1 MKFSLFAAVLT
12 LFVEVTFILPQN
24 TLAQEITQQQLSS
37 PLDQDYKL
45 SLAKLL
51 ASGEQSL
58 VSNNVDGA
66 IAKYQQAYQLSQTQG
81 NIIDQ
86 SRILGILGRVYD
98 FNGNYAKAET
108 AYQQGIA
115 LLPRRSPD
123 DLPRLDRLKQ
133 EYVRISLL
141 TGLGI
146 TYKKIGQL
154 PQASQQLQ
162 LAISLSKNIPS
173 IRDHIHI
180 EPRFELGNVY
190 KREGKYQQAI
200 ALYQECRE
208 LLRQKGDRAGEDLVL
223 TAIGNTYALMGNLKK
238 GREFHNLRS
247 KLPNTAQNLDRN
259 LDLERVKNRHKDLD
273 EVDASLQDLNNYLS
287 RSIPLIRQ
295 TSDELFKMHALVSS
309 DARFDVI
316 RRLGTEMRFTSDQM
330 IALVNALNGGDIFSA
345 YGMIEKLDKV
355 MTNLTGYEKELDI
368 LMESVQNNPENYP
381 VLTPR
386 VLQEFTEISKNLDR
400 INQSLTGKSKSN
412 SSITKDWHSFVKS
425 LKKSQCNPSLNLT

>member
-1 MKFSLFAAVLT
+1 MKFSWFAAVLT
-12 LFVEVTFILPQN
+12 LFVEVTLILPQN
-24 TLAQEITQQQLSS
+24 IIAQEITQQQLSL

-45 SLAKLL
+45 SLDKLL

-58 VSNNVDGA
+58 VSSNTDAA
-66 IAKYQQAYQLSQTQG
+66 IATYQQAYQLAQKRG

-98 FNGNYAKAET
+98 FSGNYAKAET

-115 LLPRRSPD
+115 LLSAQSPD
-123 DLPRLDRLKQ
+123 NLPRLDRLKQ

-190 KREGKYQQAI
+190 KREGKYEQAI
-200 ALYQECRE
+200 ALFTECRE
-208 LLRQKGDRAGEDLVL
+208 LLRQKGDRSGEDLAL

-247 KLPNTAQNLDRN
+247 KLPNTAQNLDQ
-259 LDLERVKNRHKDLD
+259 ERVKNRDKDLD
-273 EVDASLQDLNNYLS
+273 EMDASLQDLNNYLS
-287 RSIPLIRQ
+287 KTIPLIRQ
-295 TSDELFKMHALVSS
+295 ISDELFKMHALVSS
-309 DARFDVI
+309 DGRFDVI
-316 RRLGTEMRFTSDQM
+316 RKLGTEMQFTSDQM
-330 IALVNALNGGDIFSA
+330 IALVNALNGGDIFAA

-355 MTNLTGYEKELDI
+355 MTNLTSYEKELDI
-368 LMESVQNNPENYP
+368 LMESVQKNPERYP
-381 VLTPR
+381 VLTPK
-386 VLQEFTEISKNLDR
+386 VLQEFTQITKNLER
-400 INQSLTGKSKSN
+400 INQGLTGKSKSSN
-412 SSITKDWHSFVKS
+412 SIFKNWHDFADSLKS
-425 LKKSQCNPSLNLT
+425 LKKLQSSRSLNLT